1 MRAGETMVT
10 SFFQFA
16 LRTVVNSGAGARTML
31 PEMVKGLGG
40 RRAVLFTDK
49 GLTQAGITDKI
60 TELFEYMPGDVKL
73 VGVFDEIQQDA
84 KAAIINRG
92 AQFFKECNADSL
104 IALGGGSV
112 LDTVKGVKWM
122 LHKKLD
128 DIREGL
134 LGNTIESWPEAQ
146 YIFIPHVAIPTTAGT
161 GAEVSPIAVV
171 YNEVLGVKTNLIN
184 PFINADMAILDPD
197 LTTGLPPKITAFTG
211 FDALTHAVEAYFSP
225 QNNPMTDSF
234 AIQSIRM
241 IVENVRTAVHDGKN
255 VAARANMLMASTM
268 AISAFSLSLNAIP
281 VHNMAHA
288 FGAKFGIPHGL
299 ANAVLLPNVME
310 SLAPF
315 YLPRIHGF
323 AEVLG
328 LKDTADDSAACL
340 AQVLQFIRELRQ
352 DVGLPDTFAE
362 FDIPSAALEQIVAA
376 VQGDPAGVV
385 FRLPAEVITKVASE
399 VSGAVAP
406 IV

>member
-1 MRAGETMVT
+1 MVT

-16 LRTVVNSGAGARTML
+16 VRTVVNSGAGSRSML
-31 PEMVKGLGG
+31 PQIIKGLGG

-49 GLTQAGITDKI
+49 GLTQAGITEKI
-60 TELFEYMPGDVKL
+60 TELFAYMPGDVQL
-73 VGVFDEIQQDA
+73 VGVFDEIEQDA
-84 KAAIINRG
+84 KAEIINRG
-92 AQFFKECNADSL
+92 AQFFKDCNADSL

-112 LDTVKGVKWM
+112 LDTVKGVKWI
-122 LHKKLD
+122 LHKRLQ

-146 YIFIPHVAIPTTAGT
+146 YIMIPHVAIPTTAGT

-171 YNEVLGVKTNLIN
+171 FNEIAGIKTNLIN

-225 QNNPMTDSF
+225 HNNPMADSF

-241 IVENVRTAVHDGKN
+241 IVDNVRTAVHEGTN
-255 VAARANMLMASTM
+255 LAARSNMLMASTM
-268 AISAFSLSLNAIP
+268 AITAFSLTLHAIP

-299 ANAVLLPNVME
+299 ANAVLLPNVMT

-323 AEVLG
+323 AQALG
-328 LKDTADDSAACL
+328 LQNVPAEPHACL
-340 AQVLQFIRELRQ
+340 MEVVKFIKDLRA

-362 FDIPSAALEQIVAA
+362 FNIPAVEPQLIVAA
-376 VQGDPAGVV
+376 VQGDPSGVV
-385 FRLPAEVITKVASE
+385 FRLPADVIVKVASE
-399 VSGAVAP
+399 VSAAQSTV
-406 IV
+406 V